1 MPGLPLPQAHHRP
14 YQKLA
19 LGVQTKRRVMGFY
32 WARRCRKSTTAGDIY
47 FQELSTGSGRTVVHC
62 SASLLLGRES
72 IGMTLSAVERGKLL
86 ATEATAVRDAFAAN
100 ARARGLAFKVANRAT
115 GRVYR
120 DRLSPGDLTELYE
133 ARALELRLYFNA
145 TQYSRELILAPS
157 VQTFRSY
164 RALVGLDE
172 FGYLPAELAR
182 DLVNS
187 ADAMM
192 RDTPDRRLLFFSNL
206 SLGDHHPWYE
216 MTLPRQWEDGGEDA
230 AFPPHPQ
237 GHLYTGQTGRLI
249 HRVNLAD
256 AYAAGHLLY
265 DDRGRPMSYEQCR
278 CFPSLRGGWDISYAL
293 NHQPGGACVID
304 LAALAVAQ
312 RRGSGQCYFVPVD
325 TDAAFQRALNLLRA
339 CLRDGAVG
347 LGFDVAT
354 TTADVSNPSSVTVRE
369 KSGGARYDRLKL
381 IWKERQPQVARDRL
395 TRLIQ
400 LIRNRPAGGPAR
412 RLCVDASNERY
423 FARETAD
430 HLAALIPVQLVVAGQ
445 AVDPP
450 PPGYTALDGRINYKT
465 WLGDLEVANV
475 NEGRLA
481 LPPDDYLKADYRL
494 IMKDGGRF
502 LCVPDAA
509 SGAHGD
515 TFDSGKLAELALLAG
530 NPGKIF
536 QPAGPRAQ
544 SGRTRRQRSVI
555 M

>member
-1 MPGLPLPQAHHRP
+1 
-14 YQKLA
+14 LA
-19 LGVQTKRRVMGFY
+19 LGVQTQRRVMGFY
-32 WARRCRKSTTAGDIY
+32 WGRRCRKSTTAGDIY
-47 FQELSTGSGRTVVHC
+47 FQELSAEAGRTVVHC

-72 IGMTLSAVERGKLL
+72 VGMTLSAIERGELL
-86 ATEATAVRDAFAAN
+86 AKEATALRRAFEAN
-100 ARARGLAFKVANRAT
+100 AAARGLAFKVANRAT
-115 GRVYR
+115 GREYR
-120 DRLSPGDLTELYE
+120 GRLNTRQFTELYE

-157 VQTFRSY
+157 VHTFRSY

-206 SLGDHHPWYE
+206 SLSDHHPWYE
-216 MTLPRQWEDGGEDA
+216 MTLPRQWGDGGEEA
-230 AFPPHPQ
+230 AFPACPT
-237 GHLYTGQTGRLI
+237 GHLYTGQTGRMI
-249 HRVNLAD
+249 HRVALAD

-265 DDRGRPMSYEQCR
+265 DDLGRPLTYEECR
-278 CFPSLRGGWDISYAL
+278 VFPSLRGGWDISYAL
-293 NHQPGGACVID
+293 NHKPGGACVID
-304 LAALAVAQ
+304 LAALAMAQ
-312 RRGSGQCYFVPVD
+312 QRGSGQCHFVQVD
-325 TDAAFQRALNLLRA
+325 TDAAFQRALNLLRGS
-339 CLRDGAVG
+339 LRDGVVG
-347 LGFDVAT
+347 IGFDVAT

-369 KSGGARYDRLKL
+369 KSGIERHDRLKVT
-381 IWKERQPQVARDRL
+381 WKERQPQIARERL
-395 TRLIQ
+395 ERLVQ

-430 HLAALIPVQLVVAGQ
+430 HLAALIPVQLVLAGQ

-450 PPGYTALDGRINYKT
+450 PPGYAALEGRINYKT

-475 NEGRLA
+475 NEGRLS
-481 LPPDDYLKADYRL
+481 LPPDDYVKMDYRL

-502 LCVPDAA
+502 LCIPDAA

-530 NPGKIF
+530 HPGKIIC
-536 QPAGPRAQ
+536 PEGLP
-544 SGRTRRQRSVI
+544 SRTGQTHRERSLNV
-555 M
+555 